1 MSEAKPDL
9 GRADGSCGYCGEWA
23 VQGVVVAEIYGD
35 SGPGHRVVRH
45 AEHVGLPVPVPADRP
60 RTYPR

>member
-1 MSEAKPDL
+1 MSEQTPDL
-9 GRADGSCGYCGEWA
+9 GRADGSCSYCSEWA

-45 AEHVGLPVPVPADRP
+45 DEHVGLPMPARADRP
-60 RTYPR
+60 RTHSG